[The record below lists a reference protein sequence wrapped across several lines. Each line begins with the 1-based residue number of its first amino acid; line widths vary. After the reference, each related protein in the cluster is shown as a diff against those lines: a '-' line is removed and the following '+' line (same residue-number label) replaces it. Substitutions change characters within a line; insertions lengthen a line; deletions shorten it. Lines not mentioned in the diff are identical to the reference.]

1 MNEQLGVHI
10 RVGLIALIM
19 IKYFRD
25 VNEQD
30 VLIGKQDVNNLPCL
44 TECLPLWVINL
55 PLISKSVIY
64 KKKLLQPMRVH
75 NFYSSS

>member
-1 MNEQLGVHI
+1 MNEQLGAHI

-44 TECLPLWVINL
+44 TELLPLWVINL

-64 KKKLLQPMRVH
+64 KK
-75 NFYSSS
+75 

>member
-30 VLIGKQDVNNLPCL
+30 GFLFINNIFYF
-44 TECLPLWVINL
+44 VQSNL
-55 PLISKSVIY
+55 EGFF
-64 KKKLLQPMRVH
+64 LLNRMSFITDYQPNLSIEMDNV
-75 NFYSSS
+75 

>member
-1 MNEQLGVHI
+1 MNEQVGAHI

-44 TECLPLWVINL
+44 TELLPLWVINL